1 MSNMYTTLARAS
13 ITYYLETRRLLDI
26 PADTADALLNRR
38 AGCFVTLYKK
48 GCLRGCIGT
57 IEPQQRTLAE
67 EIIQNA
73 VASATQ
79 DPRFPAVQREELAEI
94 TLSVDVLG
102 EAERIDS
109 IDALDPEPYGVIVS
123 CRHRK
128 GLLLPHLDGID
139 TAEEQV
145 AIALQ
150 KAGIHPDEPYGMERF
165 EVLRYKEQDEG

>member
-13 ITYYLETRRLLDI
+13 ITYYLETKRLLDI
-26 PADTADALLNRR
+26 PADTPDALLNKK
-38 AGCFVTLYKK
+38 AGSFVTLYKE
-48 GCLRGCIGT
+48 GLLRGCIGT

-79 DPRFPAVQREELAEI
+79 DPRFPAVRREELAEI

-102 EAERIDS
+102 ETEMIDS
-109 IDALDPEPYGVIVS
+109 TDALDPERYGVIVS
-123 CRHRK
+123 CRYRR
-128 GLLLPHLDGID
+128 GLLLPKLEGID

-150 KAGIHPDEPYGMERF
+150 KAGISPDETYRMERF
-165 EVLRYKEQDEG
+165 EVVRYKEQDEG